1 MHWLILLSE
10 LFLNARTR
18 ITYTFYVQLCFFFEN
33 LTVYE
38 IMLNNTVELG
48 RPQVAIWC
56 MLIACWVSKA
66 TKTHSEYVIIIA
78 FPLEQWLRERASM
91 LRY

>member
-1 MHWLILLSE
+1 M
-10 LFLNARTR
+10 FN
-18 ITYTFYVQLCFFFEN
+18 YVFFFEN